1 MPDDRKAVKLEVVG
15 ALTVGAGKDRY
26 AMPFPGEIINVDL
39 AVGTAP
45 TGAALNADILKN
57 GVTVYST
64 VANVP
69 SIAIGAVTSS
79 AANRVLRPDVV
90 GFAAGDVLSLSVTQV
105 GSTVAG
111 SDLDAT
117 IQYIT
122 L

>member
-1 MPDDRKAVKLEVVG
+1 MPDDRKSFKFEVVG
-15 ALTVGAGKDRY
+15 GLTVGAGKDRY
-26 AMPFPGEIINVDL
+26 AVPFNGEVVNVDL

-45 TGAALNADILKN
+45 TGAALNVDILKN
-57 GVTVYST
+57 GVTIYST

-69 SIAIGAVTSS
+69 SIAIAALSSS
-79 AANRVLRPDVV
+79 AANRVKTPDVV
-90 GFAAGDVLSLSVTQV
+90 GFAAGDVLTLSITQV

-117 IQYIT
+117 VQYIT